1 MGYKFNP
8 FTTRLDFYDSPDSTS
23 TDIAKEIAFDATLG
37 EDISAL
43 KVVYID
49 TDQKAYVATNND
61 TYKKALALGM
71 AKTAGVAG
79 QIKSFIS
86 FGRFDDLFFNF
97 PVGTDLYLG
106 TNGTITDVVPSSG
119 HLTFVGQSLGSG
131 SIFFNVKKTIIL

>member
-1 MGYKFNP
+1 MTFQYLEQGNEGASVVS
-8 FTTRLDFYDSPDSTS
+8 DA
-23 TDIAKEIAFDATLG
+23 AKEINFTSVLG

-43 KVVYID
+43 KVAYVD
-49 TDQKAYVATNND
+49 TDQKAYIATNND

-71 AKTAGVAG
+71 AKTSGVSG
-79 QIKSFIS
+79 QTITFIS

>member
-8 FTTRLDFYDSPDSTS
+8 FTTRLDFYDTPENIES
-23 TDIAKEIAFDATLG
+23 AKEISFTSICG
-37 EDISAL
+37 EDLSAL
-43 KVVYID
+43 KIVYID
-49 TDQKAYVATNND
+49 TDQKAYIATNDD

-71 AKTAGVAG
+71 AKTSGVTG
-79 QIKSFIS
+79 QTISFIS
-86 FGRFDDLFFNF
+86 FGRIDDLFFNF

-106 TNGTITDVVPSSG
+106 TNGTITDVAPSSG

>member
-1 MGYKFNP
+1 MTFQYLEQGSEG
-8 FTTRLDFYDSPDSTS
+8 TGVV
-23 TDIAKEIAFDATLG
+23 TDAAKEITFTSVLG

-43 KVVYID
+43 KIVYVD

-71 AKTAGVAG
+71 AKTSGVTG
-79 QIKSFIS
+79 QTITFIS
-86 FGRFDDLFFNF
+86 FGRIDDAFFNF

-106 TNGTITDVVPSSG
+106 INGVVTDIAPSSG

-131 SIFFNVKKTIIL
+131 AIFFNIKKTIIL